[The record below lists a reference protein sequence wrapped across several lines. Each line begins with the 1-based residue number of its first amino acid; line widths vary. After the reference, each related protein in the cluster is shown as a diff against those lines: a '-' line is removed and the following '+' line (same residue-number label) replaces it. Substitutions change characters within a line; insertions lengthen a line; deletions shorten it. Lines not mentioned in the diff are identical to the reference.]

1 MAAVDEHE
9 MMRSIDEVD
18 AERTRTRKAVAKQV
32 HDLGVQYD
40 ELVEQVNDVVQ
51 QLRTAVASARK
62 HFDGL
67 EELALHT
74 KRSLP
79 DLTAWAEGN
88 DAKATRRTKRSNPV
102 GAGRTPRRVGPTGS
116 GSVAVPSPNPSTS
129 QGHPSAG
136 PVPAAR

>member
-1 MAAVDEHE
+1 MAAADEDE

-18 AERTRTRKAVAKQV
+18 AERTRVRKAVAKQV
-32 HDLGVQYD
+32 RDLGDQYD
-40 ELVEQVNDVVQ
+40 QLVEQVNDVVH

-67 EELALHT
+67 EELAIHT

-79 DLTAWAEGN
+79 DLTAWAEGS
-88 DAKATRRTKRSNPV
+88 DAKVARRTKRSNPAGV
-102 GAGRTPRRVGPTGS
+102 GRTPHRVGPTGS
-116 GSVAVPSPNPSTS
+116 GSAAERSSHPPTS

-136 PVPAAR
+136 AR